1 MRLTDETI
9 KRRKRPTKGQLLL
22 WDDLVSG
29 FGVRLTPTKTS
40 FVVQWRESASRKPRE
55 SLRPH
60 WPALS
65 VARARELAR
74 VRLGEVVTTKD
85 SAGGEALRVAI
96 RRWYERQTEINSWRP
111 RYRSKVDSIIGTYFE
126 GLENP
131 RVKLTAAAK
140 LAITELGQK
149 PVSSVSRSDAMRV
162 INAIKPGIAEQ
173 VMAIGSSF
181 YNDALEQGVE
191 CLNPYR
197 NRLRVTGGRSVRTRT
212 LNEAEFMALWRALE
226 SEGDPALG
234 AFAMLAYT
242 GCRRRE
248 VTQLHWSEVDLD
260 AATITLPPERRKT
273 GKKDPAPFVI
283 NLHSNAV
290 EILRRQ
296 PSLEGSPFVFWGR
309 RDQKPFDFHYAL
321 MQRLNALQ
329 IPDWRLHDVRRFMRS
344 GMARLG
350 IAQIVAELCLGHVA
364 KSGLVAIY
372 DQHSYESE
380 KRDAWLRWGDYLS
393 RLVGPPT

>member
-9 KRRKRPTKGQLLL
+9 RRRKRPTTGQLLL

-40 FVVQWRESASRKPRE
+40 FVVQWRESSSRKPRE

-65 VARARELAR
+65 VARAREMAR
-74 VRLGEVVTTKD
+74 TRLGEVVATQGA
-85 SAGGEALRVAI
+85 AGGEPLRLAI

-111 RYRSKVDSIIGTYFE
+111 RYRSKVDSIISTYFE
-126 GLENP
+126 GLDNP

-149 PVSSVSRSDAMRV
+149 PVSSVTRSDAMRV

-181 YNDALEQGVE
+181 YNAALEQGVE

-197 NRLRVTGGRSVRTRT
+197 NRLRVTGGRNVRSRALT
-212 LNEAEFMALWRALE
+212 EMEFLTLWRALE
-226 SEGDPALG
+226 AEGDPALG
-234 AFAMLAYT
+234 AFAILAYT

-248 VTQLHWSEVDLD
+248 ITQLRWSEVDLD

-273 GKKDPAPFVI
+273 GNKDPEPFVI
-283 NLHSNAV
+283 NLHPSAV
-290 EILRRQ
+290 AILRRQ
-296 PSLEGSPFVFWGR
+296 PVLEGNPHVFWGR
-309 RDQKPFDFHYAL
+309 RDHKPFDFHYAI

-364 KSGLVAIY
+364 KSGLVAVY
-372 DQHSYESE
+372 DQHSYSTE
-380 KRDAWLRWGDYLS
+380 KREAWLRWGDHLAQ
-393 RLVGPPT
+393 LVSLPV

>member
-1 MRLTDETI
+1 MRLTDESI
-9 KRRKRPTKGQLLL
+9 KRRRRPTKGQLLL

-40 FVVQWRESASRKPRE
+40 FVVQWRETSSRKPRE

-74 VRLGEVVTTKD
+74 TRLGEVVAIKD
-85 SAGGEALRVAI
+85 SAGGVALRVAI
-96 RRWYERQTEINSWRP
+96 RRWYERQTEIGSWRP
-111 RYRSKVDSIIGTYFE
+111 RYRSKVDSIISTYFE
-126 GLENP
+126 GLDNP

-140 LAITELGQK
+140 LAITELSQK
-149 PVSSVSRSDAMRV
+149 PVSSVTRSDVMRV

-181 YNDALEQGVE
+181 YNTMLEQGVE

-197 NRLRVTGGRSVRTRT
+197 NRLRVTGGRSVRSRALT
-212 LNEAEFMALWRALE
+212 EAEFLTLWRALE
-226 SEGDPALG
+226 AEGDPALG

-248 VTQLHWSEVDLD
+248 ITQLHWSEVDLE

-273 GKKDPAPFVI
+273 GKKDPEPFVI
-283 NLHSNAV
+283 NLHPTAV

-296 PSLEGSPFVFWGR
+296 PVLEGNAHVFWGR
-309 RDQKPFDFHYAL
+309 RDKKPFDFHFAV
-321 MQRLNALQ
+321 MQRLHALK
-329 IPDWRLHDVRRFMRS
+329 IPDWRLHDIRRFVRS

-350 IAQIVAELCLGHVA
+350 VTQVVAELCLGHSA
-364 KSGLVAIY
+364 KSGLVAVY
-372 DQHSYESE
+372 DQHAYTEE
-380 KRDAWLRWGDYLS
+380 KLAAWLKWGDHLT
-393 RLVGPPT
+393 RLVGGRL

>member
-40 FVVQWRESASRKPRE
+40 FVVQWRESSNRKPRE

-65 VARARELAR
+65 VARARDLAR
-74 VRLGEVVTTKD
+74 ARLGEVVATKD

-111 RYRSKVDSIIGTYFE
+111 RYRSKVDSIISTYFE

-149 PVSSVSRSDAMRV
+149 PVASVTRSDAMRI

-181 YNDALEQGVE
+181 YNAALEQGVE

-197 NRLRVTGGRSVRTRT
+197 NRLRVTGGRSVRSRS
-212 LNEAEFMALWRALE
+212 LSDAEFLKLWRAFE
-226 SEGDPALG
+226 AEGDPALG
-234 AFAMLAYT
+234 AFAMLAFT
-242 GCRRRE
+242 GARRRE
-248 VTQLHWSEVDLD
+248 VTQMRWSELNLE
-260 AATITLPPERRKT
+260 AATWTLPPERRKT
-273 GKKDPAPFVI
+273 GKKDPEPFVI
-283 NLHSNAV
+283 NLHPEAV
-290 EILRRQ
+290 AILRCQ
-296 PSLEGSPFVFWGR
+296 PVLEGNEHVFWGR
-309 RDQKPFDFHYAL
+309 RDRKPFDFQFSL
-321 MQRLNALQ
+321 MQRLKAIE
-329 IPDWRLHDVRRFMRS
+329 IPDWRLHDLRRYMRS
-344 GMARLG
+344 GLARLG
-350 IAQIVAELCLGHVA
+350 VSQVVAEMCLGHVA
-364 KSGLVAIY
+364 KSGLVAVY
-372 DQHSYESE
+372 DQHSYSTE
-380 KRDAWLRWGDYLS
+380 KRDAWRRWGDYLTQLKG
-393 RLVGPPT
+393 RPP

>member
-40 FVVQWRESASRKPRE
+40 FVVQWRETSSRKPRE

-74 VRLGEVVTTKD
+74 TRLGEVVAIKG
-85 SAGGEALRVAI
+85 SAGGIALRVAI
-96 RRWYERQTEINSWRP
+96 RRWYERQTELASWRP
-111 RYRSKVDSIIGTYFE
+111 RYRAKVDSIISTYFE
-126 GLENP
+126 GLDNP

-140 LAITELGQK
+140 LAIAELAQK
-149 PVSSVSRSDAMRV
+149 PVAGVTRSDVMRV

-181 YNDALEQGVE
+181 YSAALEQGVE

-197 NRLRVTGGRSVRTRT
+197 NRLRVTGGRSVRSRSLT
-212 LNEAEFMALWRALE
+212 EAEFLRLWRALE
-226 SEGDPALG
+226 AEGDPALG

-242 GCRRRE
+242 GARRRE
-248 VTQLHWSEVDLD
+248 VTQMRWSEVDLD
-260 AATITLPPERRKT
+260 AAIWALPPERRKT
-273 GKKDPAPFVI
+273 GKKDTEPFVI
-283 NLHSNAV
+283 NLHPKAV

-296 PSLEGSPFVFWGR
+296 PVLEGNPYVFWGR
-309 RDQKPFDFHYAL
+309 RDQKPFDFHYAI
-321 MQRLNALQ
+321 MQRLHALQ
-329 IPDWRLHDVRRFMRS
+329 IADWRLHDIRRFVRS

-350 IAQIVAELCLGHVA
+350 ITQVVAELCLGHVA
-364 KSGLVAIY
+364 KSGLVAVY
-372 DQHSYESE
+372 DQHSYAAE
-380 KRDAWLRWGDYLS
+380 KREAWHRWGDYVA
-393 RLVGPPT
+393 RVVGLRS

>member
-1 MRLTDETI
+1 MRLTDESI

-29 FGVRLTPTKTS
+29 FGVRLTPTKIS

-74 VRLGEVVTTKD
+74 SRLGEVVATRD

-96 RRWYERQTEINSWRP
+96 RRWYERKTEISSWRP
-111 RYRSKVDSIIGTYFE
+111 RYRSKVDSIISTYFE
-126 GLENP
+126 GLDNA

-140 LAITELGQK
+140 LAISDLGSK
-149 PVSSVSRSDAMRV
+149 PVGSVSRTDVMRV
-162 INAIKPGIAEQ
+162 INAIKPGIGEQ

-181 YNDALEQGVE
+181 YNAALEQGVE

-197 NRLRVTGGRSVRTRT
+197 NRLRVTGGRSVRSRALTD
-212 LNEAEFMALWRALE
+212 AEFLMLWRALE
-226 SEGDPALG
+226 TEGDPALG

-248 VTQLHWSEVDLD
+248 VTQLRWSEVNLD

-273 GKKDPAPFVI
+273 GRKDPEPFII
-283 NLHSNAV
+283 NLHPAAV
-290 EILRRQ
+290 AILRRQ
-296 PSLEGSPFVFWGR
+296 PVLEGNDHVFWGR
-309 RDQKPFDFHYAL
+309 RDQRPFDFHYAI
-321 MQRLNALQ
+321 MQRLNAAGVS
-329 IPDWRLHDVRRFMRS
+329 DWRLHDLRRYMRS
-344 GMARLG
+344 GIARLG
-350 IAQIVAELCLGHVA
+350 VPQAVAEMCLGHVA
-364 KSGLVAIY
+364 KSGLVAVY
-372 DQHSYESE
+372 DQHAYTDE
-380 KRDAWLRWGDYLS
+380 KRAAWLKWGDYLTALIGKPS
-393 RLVGPPT
+393 

>member
-1 MRLTDETI
+1 
-9 KRRKRPTKGQLLL
+9 
-22 WDDLVSG
+22 
-29 FGVRLTPTKTS
+29 VRLTPTKTS
-40 FVVQWRESASRKPRE
+40 FVVQWRETSSRKPRE

-74 VRLGEVVTTKD
+74 TRLGEVVAIKD
-85 SAGGEALRVAI
+85 SAGGVALRVAI
-96 RRWYERQTEINSWRP
+96 RRWYERQTEIGSWRP
-111 RYRSKVDSIIGTYFE
+111 RYRSKVDSIISTYFE
-126 GLENP
+126 GLDNP

-140 LAITELGQK
+140 LAITELSQK
-149 PVSSVSRSDAMRV
+149 PVSSVTRSDVMRV

-181 YNDALEQGVE
+181 YNTMLEQGVE

-197 NRLRVTGGRSVRTRT
+197 NRLRVTGGRSVRSRALT
-212 LNEAEFMALWRALE
+212 EAEFLTLWRALE
-226 SEGDPALG
+226 AEGDPALG

-248 VTQLHWSEVDLD
+248 ITQLHWSEVDLE

-273 GKKDPAPFVI
+273 GKKDPEPFVI
-283 NLHSNAV
+283 NLHPTAV

-296 PSLEGSPFVFWGR
+296 PVLEGNAHVFWGR
-309 RDQKPFDFHYAL
+309 RDKKPFDFHFAV
-321 MQRLNALQ
+321 MQRLHALK
-329 IPDWRLHDVRRFMRS
+329 IPDWRLHDIRRFVRS

-350 IAQIVAELCLGHVA
+350 VTQVVAELCLGHSA
-364 KSGLVAIY
+364 KSGLVAVY
-372 DQHSYESE
+372 DQHAYTEE
-380 KRDAWLRWGDYLS
+380 KLAAWLKWGDHLT
-393 RLVGPPT
+393 RLVGGRL

>member
-9 KRRKRPTKGQLLL
+9 RRRKRPTTGQLLL

-40 FVVQWRESASRKPRE
+40 FVVQWRESANRKPRE

-60 WPALS
+60 WPALT
-65 VARARELAR
+65 VAKARELAR
-74 VRLGEVVTTKD
+74 ERLGEVVASKG
-85 SAGGEALRVAI
+85 SPGGEALRTAI
-96 RRWYERQTEINSWRP
+96 RRWYERQTEIGSWRP
-111 RYRSKVDSIIGTYFE
+111 RYRAKVDSIISTYFE
-126 GLENP
+126 GLENV

-140 LAITELGQK
+140 LAIVELGQK
-149 PVSSVSRSDAMRV
+149 PVSSVTRLDAMRV

-181 YNDALEQGVE
+181 YNAALEQGVE

-197 NRLRVTGGRSVRTRT
+197 NRLRVTGGRSVRSRS
-212 LNEAEFMALWRALE
+212 LSEAEFLTLWRALE
-226 SEGDPALG
+226 AEGDPALG

-248 VTQLHWSEVDLD
+248 ITQLCWKEVALE
-260 AATITLPPERRKT
+260 AGTITLPPERRKT
-273 GKKDPAPFVI
+273 GKKDPEPFII
-283 NLHSNAV
+283 NLHPDAV

-296 PSLEGSPFVFWGR
+296 PRLEGSPFVFWGR
-309 RDQKPFDFHYAL
+309 RDEKPFDFHFAL
-321 MQRLNALQ
+321 MKRLHALE
-329 IPDWRLHDVRRFMRS
+329 IPDWRLHDVRRFVRS

-350 IAQIVAELCLGHVA
+350 VAQIVAELCLGHLA
-364 KSGLVAIY
+364 KPGLVAVY
-372 DQHSYESE
+372 DQHSYSAE
-380 KRDAWLRWGDYLS
+380 KRSAWLKWGDHLAQ
-393 RLVGPPT
+393 LVNQK